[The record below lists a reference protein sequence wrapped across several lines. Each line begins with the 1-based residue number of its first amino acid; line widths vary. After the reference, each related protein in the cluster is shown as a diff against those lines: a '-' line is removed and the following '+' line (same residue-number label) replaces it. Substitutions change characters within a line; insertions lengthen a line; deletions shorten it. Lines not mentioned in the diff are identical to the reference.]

1 KVLLPIDIF
10 QPHHATLKTLA
21 GLVPLTQADVHLLY
35 VREDLPS
42 YEKVLE
48 SAGDFKED
56 FSHQVD
62 EKAKKVLEQVANEL
76 KPICK
81 SVSSEVV
88 AGTPALMIETV
99 ARDEKCDITVLTPG
113 HNQGIEIFFLG
124 SVASKVVKHGP
135 NTILI
140 SREYCNGSDSNNAE
154 RKVLIAIDGSQ
165 QALEALS
172 ACVPEFGLG
181 GNQTQI
187 ELIHVVNVADALK
200 LVSPVEYISIV
211 ENNLLLEGETF
222 LADAQKKLAD
232 LGVRN
237 VSCKLKEGDP
247 ASEIINYAKEI
258 QAQLVICGAK
268 GRTAVQHFLLGSVS
282 HRIAMHAPCSVA
294 VVKAAKN

>member
-1 KVLLPIDIF
+1 MKVLLPIDIF
-10 QPHHATLKTLA
+10 QPHHTTLKALA
-21 GLVPLTQADVHLLY
+21 GLVPLTQADVCLLY

-48 SAGDFKED
+48 AAGDFKED
-56 FSHQVD
+56 WSHQVD
-62 EKAKKVLEQVANEL
+62 DKAKKVLEQVANEL

-81 SVSSEVV
+81 SVSSEIVS
-88 AGTPALMIETV
+88 GTPALMIETV

-113 HNQGIEIFFLG
+113 HNQGVEIFFLG

-135 NTILI
+135 NTIVI
-140 SREYCNGSDSNNAE
+140 GRDHTNGTSAE
-154 RKVLIAIDGSQ
+154 RKILIAVDGST
-165 QALEALS
+165 QALDALDT
-172 ACVPEFGLG
+172 CVPEFALG
-181 GNQTQI
+181 GSQTKI

-200 LVSPVEYISIV
+200 LVSPIEYISIV

-232 LGVRN
+232 LGVHN

-258 QAQLVICGAK
+258 SAQLIICGAK

-294 VVKAAKN
+294 VVKAAKK